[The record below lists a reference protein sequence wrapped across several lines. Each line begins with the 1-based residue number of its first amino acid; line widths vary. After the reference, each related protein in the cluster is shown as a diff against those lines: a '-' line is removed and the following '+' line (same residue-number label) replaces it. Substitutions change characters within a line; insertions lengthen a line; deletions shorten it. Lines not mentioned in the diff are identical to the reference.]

1 MVVRTDKQLGEGFS
15 ESTKWDADASELYN
29 FIEEVEVNG
38 ETQRIVSSQSGHE
51 RNHLFMNQTDHELKD
66 VSLVSG
72 LDSIADGR
80 ANAIWDFDRDGFQD
94 IVLVNANNPLLQLFH
109 NQMKSAAPTSSNFIA
124 VQLTGGN
131 QTGQPTDEWSNRDGI
146 GAVVNVQVGDT
157 KLVREARA
165 GEGFASQNSK
175 VMLVGIG
182 DQSEAEVSVDWP
194 SGKRLDYGTVPAGQL
209 AHCYED
215 KSATFNLSGIEL
227 APYVTEDPFVEIDR
241 VVDRG
246 TFQLDQRNSASS
258 DKSRLILYVTMA
270 TWCPNC
276 KKNQP
281 LLALLREQFGDQ
293 VELIGVPVDAED
305 TAAKL
310 AEYRQKYRPA
320 YELLDPVAAAERAEL
335 ETLVTSI
342 SEQGALPS
350 TLITDRQG
358 RVLDAVGGIPSSSTI
373 ARLLDRLPKTGQ

>member
-29 FIEEVEVNG
+29 FIEAVEVNG

-157 KLVREARA
+157 TLVREARA

-182 DQSEAEVSVDWP
+182 DQSEVEVSVQWP

-227 APYVTEDPFVEIDR
+227 APYVTDDPFVEIDR

-258 DKSRLILYVTMA
+258 EKSRLILYVTMA

-342 SEQGALPS
+342 SQQGALPS

-358 RVLDAVGGIPSSSTI
+358 RVLDSVGGIPSSSTI
-373 ARLLDRLPKTGQ
+373 ARLLDSLPKPNP

>member
-29 FIEEVEVNG
+29 FIEAVEVNG

-80 ANAIWDFDRDGFQD
+80 ANAIWDFDRDGYQD

-109 NQMKSAAPTSSNFIA
+109 NQLKSAAPTSSNFIA

-157 KLVREARA
+157 RLVREARA

-182 DQSEAEVSVDWP
+182 DQSEVEVSVQWP

-227 APYVTEDPFVEIDR
+227 APYTAKDPFVEIDR

-246 TFQLDQRNSASS
+246 TFQLDQRNSASF
-258 DKSRLILYVTMA
+258 DNARLILYVTMA

-320 YELLDPVAAAERAEL
+320 YELLDSVTAAERAEL

-342 SEQGALPS
+342 SQQGALPS

-373 ARLLDRLPKTGQ
+373 ARLLDSLPKPNP

>member
-182 DQSEAEVSVDWP
+182 DQTEAEVSVDWP